1 MWIVAIVPRRRMEQD
16 APLRGQRQMALW
28 KCINGGR
35 WAMMSLLGAPE
46 SPYALTLTLRA
57 QSVGFM

>member
-1 MWIVAIVPRRRMEQD
+1 MDSGYCSQKKDRARCFPSGAKADGPVE
-16 APLRGQRQMALW
+16 
-28 KCINGGR
+28 CINGGR
-35 WAMMSLLGAPE
+35 WAMMSLLGATE

>member
-1 MWIVAIVPRRRMEQD
+1 MEQD
-16 APLRGQRQMALW
+16 ASLRGQRQTALW

-35 WAMMSLLGAPE
+35 WAVMSLLGAAEP
-46 SPYALTLTLRA
+46 PRALPLTLRA